1 MAQRFRVGEV
11 EADWDT
17 QNPDEHGHIDS
28 EGECPGC
35 HAITGQYH
43 EAGCDW
49 EPQGEEYDDADRLD
63 LLRARIV
70 REGGTFDYALPQPWL
85 DGMAAKGYDY
95 EEARVG
101 FVWAYLPPSAK
112 GGRAFGE
119 PYPVT
124 NRAAEMLAEINEG
137 SEV

>member
-1 MAQRFRVGEV
+1 MAQESDG
-11 EADWDT
+11 T
-17 QNPDEHGHIDS
+17 
-28 EGECPGC
+28 
-35 HAITGQYH
+35 
-43 EAGCDW
+43 
-49 EPQGEEYDDADRLD
+49 DRLD
-63 LLRARIV
+63 VLQARIE
-70 REGGTFDYALPQPWL
+70 RDGGTFDYALPQPWL

-101 FVWAYLPPSAK
+101 FVWAYLPTSAN